1 MARDEILIQ
10 PQLAGRLLS
19 RFGRQ
24 GRGAHSDALTA
35 RELDVLRLLARG
47 LRNKE
52 IAARLFISE
61 RTVNFHLANI
71 YQKLNVSGRTE
82 ALSKALE
89 QGLITA

>member
-1 MARDEILIQ
+1 
-10 PQLAGRLLS
+10 RLLS

-24 GRGAHSDALTA
+24 GRATPYETLTA
-35 RELDVLRLLARG
+35 RELEVLRLLGRG

-52 IAARLFISE
+52 IAARLYVSE

-82 ALSKALE
+82 ALSRAMEL
-89 QGLITA
+89 GLITA